1 MTLTQSTNALDHILN
16 PNYLY
21 VYGQSIVFF
30 RDCTEIIGSRKE
42 SESYILF
49 HLKKI
54 PFQLGRYLTYYI
66 SDELFF
72 SL

>member
-49 HLKKI
+49 PFKKN
-54 PFQLGRYLTYYI
+54 PFPAGTLLNLLHFRCTVL
-66 SDELFF
+66 
-72 SL
+72 